1 MNEEAELSDGNQIS
15 FHWLKENI
23 EEEIVLRYNMAA
35 QDRAEGIEGSGNGY
49 VVLQPWEKALEV
61 LNTYEQEC
69 VATKDNKNDYILMT
83 EEDIQTQVFQQ
94 KDTLD
99 DEIDELWKL
108 MQRSSKRRYG
118 RKRKT
123 TSLGEQLT
131 VQTCISKIYGGL

>member
-1 MNEEAELSDGNQIS
+1 MEIQNRDEDVEKSDTKFTI
-15 FHWLKENI
+15 
-23 EEEIVLRYNMAA
+23 
-35 QDRAEGIEGSGNGY
+35 
-49 VVLQPWEKALEV
+49 LQQWEKPLEV
-61 LNTYEQEC
+61 LNTFEQEC
-69 VATKDNKNDYILMT
+69 LATKDNKNDYILMT

-94 KDTLD
+94 KDMLD

-123 TSLGEQLT
+123 TSLEEQLT